1 MLVSKDSPTNRPL
14 PKNLAWPTTPISYLR
29 PPSFHHLVPPNRHL
43 PQASTDGDAL
53 ELILTLTTTTMR
65 APVYAAYHPY
75 GTRRAAA
82 AGRWLETPNFIKNFS
97 EAMQI
102 NSRNSAATCT
112 DAQAAAFIATFNTP
126 YELYVVAN
134 LGYMQLDYLLDC
146 SALDCKYTTSHDTF
160 ALHTNQHGLKT
171 VIHHSGDWNK
181 AFERYTNMHKLILH
195 DDGGM
200 ITYDELASYSK
211 WFNDIVN
218 SSTIDHRVTFEAC
231 YLADQEWRCRA
242 AFEPDLKLTDQ
253 AERGPLFLQYVG
265 PLSLLCQVSQDRF
278 SLADSQACSQAL
290 GPPNQPHLQ
299 LADPGTH
306 GVLETHDIT
315 ASTSTWI
322 TAPTHTAL
330 DPMSVLSVWPLAFRL
345 FTPAP
350 VSATPTTSNVFVLY
364 SPGTTRLHLPAP
376 PSAKPQP
383 PYQSTHNQR
392 PHPLGLPLQTPLLLP
407 PLCHPGLSCPF
418 AEAGVEAATISS
430 PHGPGPPQDQSSR
443 DTGAPLHPRWSR
455 GMLFDPQVLPTG
467 GAASDTETAAPLPS
481 PPVDNQQY
489 KVLEA
494 ALRKAIPWKIVHTIC
509 LGKLAR
515 YLRRHPNKP
524 FTQSLLSGIKIGV
537 WYGDGFT
544 SRPEEPR
551 LLRTAPEDGIH
562 GENFE
567 KYVLTEV
574 QAGRSVND
582 HIPDSHAHVRYDPLI
597 EFIPILI
604 WMHQHTA
611 RDYTLVLWKLDCSAA
626 FRQVPVHP
634 VNQAMQSNTYSTT
647 LGCHMQRRLGVPASK
662 FLGFISTHVLSGCS
676 SSYRRRRLEVSYD
689 YTLGDQRMQLLNT
702 SRMRAKMASVSG
714 IRLYDSGSTTAPL
727 RRITTTTH
735 LYTLAANCLGTQT
748 IKESQSTSTP
758 TVPVDI
764 STTSSSSP

>member
-1 MLVSKDSPTNRPL
+1 MANHPN
-14 PKNLAWPTTPISYLR
+14 
-29 PPSFHHLVPPNRHL
+29 LVPPAAVVPPPGPAQPPPAPSQHGSVRSLLTN
-43 PQASTDGDAL
+43 GDAL

-65 APVYAAYHPY
+65 APRPTTPY

-82 AGRWLETPNFIKNFS
+82 AGRWLEMPNFIKNFS

-126 YELYVVAN
+126 YELYVVGN
-134 LGYMQLDYLLDC
+134 VGYMQLDYLLDC

-200 ITYDELASYSK
+200 IT
-211 WFNDIVN
+211 
-218 SSTIDHRVTFEAC
+218 TIDHRVTFEAC
-231 YLADQEWRCRA
+231 YLADEEWRCRA

-253 AERGPLFLQYVG
+253 AERGPLFLQYVSSAKTG
-265 PLSLLCQVSQDRF
+265 AASPTRRPVPRNWGRPTSPTRSWQT
-278 SLADSQACSQAL
+278 QA
-290 GPPNQPHLQ
+290 P
-299 LADPGTH
+299 
-306 GVLETHDIT
+306 T
-315 ASTSTWI
+315 ASRPIFLNTEGLGDSRHYCI
-322 TAPTHTAL
+322 NFNVDNCSNAHAL

-364 SPGTTRLHLPAP
+364 RPGKTRLHLPAP
-376 PSAKPQP
+376 PSAKPQL

-407 PLCHPGLSCPF
+407 PLISP
-418 AEAGVEAATISS
+418 AAT
-430 PHGPGPPQDQSSR
+430 
-443 DTGAPLHPRWSR
+443 LEPRSIR
-455 GMLFDPQVLPTG
+455 AGLVGCSLILKYFRL
-467 GAASDTETAAPLPS
+467 A
-481 PPVDNQQY
+481 Y

-524 FTQSLLSGIKIGV
+524 FTQSLLSG
-537 WYGDGFT
+537 
-544 SRPEEPR
+544 
-551 LLRTAPEDGIH
+551 
-562 GENFE
+562 
-567 KYVLTEV
+567 
-574 QAGRSVND
+574 
-582 HIPDSHAHVRYDPLI
+582 
-597 EFIPILI
+597 
-604 WMHQHTA
+604 
-611 RDYTLVLWKLDCSAA
+611 
-626 FRQVPVHP
+626 
-634 VNQAMQSNTYSTT
+634 
-647 LGCHMQRRLGVPASK
+647 
-662 FLGFISTHVLSGCS
+662 CS

-689 YTLGDQRMQLLNT
+689 YTLGDQRMRLLNT
-702 SRMRAKMASVSG
+702 SRMHAKMASVSG

-764 STTSSSSP
+764 STTPSSSP